1 MQREFA
7 SGLDPT
13 LNRLY
18 HSRLFR
24 WMTPDEFT
32 GGPTDAVNA
41 SVGGPGPTPPGPL
54 PYAAGGAY
62 IAPFAMCAAHVLFC
76 EGIKLKPEIPIQR
89 A

>member
-24 WMTPDEFT
+24 WMTPDEFA
-32 GGPTDAVNA
+32 GRIRRGHLLAFP
-41 SVGGPGPTPPGPL
+41 SPGR
-54 PYAAGGAY
+54 AQK
-62 IAPFAMCAAHVLFC
+62 
-76 EGIKLKPEIPIQR
+76 KLDICGQVC
-89 A
+89 